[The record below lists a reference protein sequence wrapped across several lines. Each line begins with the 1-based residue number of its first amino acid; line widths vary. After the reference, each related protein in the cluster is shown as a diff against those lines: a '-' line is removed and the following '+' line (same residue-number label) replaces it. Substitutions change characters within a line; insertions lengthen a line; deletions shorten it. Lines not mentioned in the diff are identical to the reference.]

1 MDALVDITDLW
12 VDLPSD
18 RGRHT
23 VLRGVDLR
31 IGEGEA
37 VGLVG
42 ESGSGKSMTARALSR
57 LLPDGAV
64 TRGVVSVRGHDVMTL
79 SGRELREYRRSE
91 IAMVFQDPRAHVN
104 PVRTIGDFMTEP
116 MRTSGVRRA
125 EAYARAE
132 ALLIDVQLTNPKLLL
147 GRYPHELS
155 GGMLQRVMIAAALGQ
170 QPRLILADEP
180 TTSLDVTVQ
189 AEVMAVLDRLRREHG
204 VAMLFI
210 THDLEL
216 AAAVCDRTAVMY
228 AGAVVEV
235 QPAAS
240 LQDDP
245 LHPYTQALLRSR
257 PHLDRAVT
265 RLTAIPGT
273 PLAPYEVETGC
284 SFQPRCPYARDRCVA
299 ERPATRV
306 LGPGTVAC
314 HFAGRLEAA
323 SA

>member
-1 MDALVDITDLW
+1 VDALVDIAGLW
-12 VDLPSD
+12 VDVPVGDSM
-18 RGRHT
+18 RT
-23 VLRGVDLR
+23 VLRGVDLQ
-31 IGEGEA
+31 IGAGEA

-57 LLPDGAV
+57 LLPDKSV
-64 TRGVVSVRGHDVMTL
+64 TRGTVTVRGRNVL
-79 SGRELREYRRSE
+79 VLEGRALRDYRRGE
-91 IAMVFQDPRAHVN
+91 IAMVFQDPRAYVN

-116 MRTSGVRRA
+116 MRGKGMRRVEATALA
-125 EAYARAE
+125 EQ
-132 ALLIDVQLTNPKLLL
+132 LLGDVQLTNPKMLLS
-147 GRYPHELS
+147 RYPHELS
-155 GGMLQRVMIAAALGQ
+155 GGMLQRVMIAAAIGQ

-189 AEVMAVLDRLRREHG
+189 AEVMVLLDRLRREHS

-235 QPAAS
+235 QRAS
-240 LQDDP
+240 SLHEEP

-257 PHLDRAVT
+257 PQLERSAG

-273 PLAPYEVETGC
+273 PLAPYEVHTGC
-284 SFQPRCPYARDRCVA
+284 SFQPRCPFARERCID
-299 ERPATRV
+299 ERPQARK

-314 HFAGRLEAA
+314 HFAGRLETVAR
-323 SA
+323 